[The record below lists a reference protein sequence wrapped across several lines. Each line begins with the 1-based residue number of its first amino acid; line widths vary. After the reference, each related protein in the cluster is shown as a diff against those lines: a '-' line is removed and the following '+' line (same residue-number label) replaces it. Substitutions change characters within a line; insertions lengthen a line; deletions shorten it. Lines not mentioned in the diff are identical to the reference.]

1 VGTEIVSAL
10 LLAALLATTPATPAP
25 DEIVVTA
32 TKWKCEYHLAS
43 RLLSN
48 RELDARAKE
57 WALGKPVRIVTPAAA
72 DRKCLTKIAFE
83 LADRGVRLI
92 EFVDPEDDR

>member
-1 VGTEIVSAL
+1 MVSAATLAL
-10 LLAALLATTPATPAP
+10 LLAAANPAGTATP

-32 TKWKCEYHLAS
+32 TKWKCQYRMAS
-43 RLLSN
+43 RILSD
-48 RELDARAKE
+48 RALDERARI

-72 DRKCLTKIAFE
+72 DRKCLAKIAFR
-83 LADRGVRLI
+83 LADKGVRLI

>member
-1 VGTEIVSAL
+1 LNPLLLAL
-10 LLAALLATTPATPAP
+10 LLGATPAAVTS

-32 TKWKCEYHLAS
+32 TKWKCQYHLAS
-43 RLLSN
+43 HLLSD
-48 RELDARAKE
+48 RDLDERAKE

>member
-1 VGTEIVSAL
+1 LSVVLAL
-10 LLAALLATTPATPAP
+10 LLTGAAAPVAP

-32 TKWKCEYHLAS
+32 NEWKCEYRMAS
-43 RLLSN
+43 RVLSD
-48 RELDARAKE
+48 RALDERAKV

-72 DRKCLTKIAFE
+72 DRKCLTKIAFR

>member
-1 VGTEIVSAL
+1 MFFA
-10 LLAALLATTPATPAP
+10 LLAATSPAP
-25 DEIVVTA
+25 GTDEIVVTA
-32 TKWKCEYHLAS
+32 TKWKCRYHLAS
-43 RLLSN
+43 HLLSD
-48 RELDARAKE
+48 RDLDERAKE